1 MASGAENGES
11 LQRGIRLITL
21 QLNRPESEA
30 YGDALADKE
39 FIVRRG
45 GTP

>member
-11 LQRGIRLITL
+11 LQRGIRLIIQ

-30 YGDALADKE
+30 YGDPLAHE
-39 FIVRRG
+39 EVTVRRG